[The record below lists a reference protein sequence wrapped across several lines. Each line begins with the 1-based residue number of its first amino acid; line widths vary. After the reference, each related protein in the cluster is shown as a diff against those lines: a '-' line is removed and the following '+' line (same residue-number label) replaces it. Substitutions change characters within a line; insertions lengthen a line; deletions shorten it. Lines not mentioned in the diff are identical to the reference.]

1 MATTR
6 KRKVENEQGV
16 TTSASAMD
24 AARATTLE
32 ERRRVLLETLRVAGE
47 IADDD
52 YAPSSAR
59 ARALTEARQIV
70 VALGDLDR
78 EERPAAD
85 SWASVT
91 PKAV

>member
-1 MATTR
+1 M
-6 KRKVENEQGV
+6 
-16 TTSASAMD
+16 
-24 AARATTLE
+24 
-32 ERRRVLLETLRVAGE
+32 LLETLRVAGE